1 MRFVFGSSPNQC
13 SQRTTARGF
22 PSGLT
27 MYAWTFPAGAL
38 YVTSSTSAPC
48 SVFFP
53 FTTTFG
59 VEAS

>member
-1 MRFVFGSSPNQC
+1 VRFVFVSSPNQW

-22 PSGLT
+22 PWGLT
-27 MYAWTFPAGAL
+27 MYAWTFSAGAL

-53 FTTTFG
+53 FTTTFA
-59 VEAS
+59 VEGS